1 MNKQEI
7 LKHISDFCPDIEVD
21 DERYVYTDNI
31 YVCGLEIMNDAISI
45 FYPYHSKE
53 KCELYRGINN
63 YADIL
68 DIWAEYRFR
77 LNKVKSKLVQSS
89 S

>member
-21 DERYVYTDNI
+21 GDKIYTDNI
-31 YVCGLEIMNDAISI
+31 YVCGLELTDDAISI
-45 FYPYHSKE
+45 FYPYHHKE
-53 KCELYRGINN
+53 KSEVYRGINN